1 MTISSIL
8 LHWTLKK
15 WYNDV
20 GEIMDKIQLI
30 YNFEKN
36 LLNNII
42 DKLDKMGFTDF
53 TCLIKSNSQKILT
66 SETLKIN
73 EEFDFEIHF
82 EVMSNYI
89 NNYDDQLINSNKLI
103 FIEIVQNDFIL
114 YWKNIKNPK
123 LEY

>member
-1 MTISSIL
+1 
-8 LHWTLKK
+8 
-15 WYNDV
+15 
-20 GEIMDKIQLI
+20 MDKIQLI

-82 EVMSNYI
+82 KVMSNYI